1 MTQLPYNTSQQ
12 IAPNW
17 KVIEKL
23 GLYTQISDIT
33 QSDNSEIT
41 QCFGLYIRCS
51 QFKEVAV
58 LNQRMVKVLIYKNNI
73 IDIFE

>member
-41 QCFGLYIRCS
+41 QCFGLYIRC
-51 QFKEVAV
+51 V
-58 LNQRMVKVLIYKNNI
+58 
-73 IDIFE
+73 

>member
-12 IAPNW
+12 IAPNR

-23 GLYTQISDIT
+23 GLYTQISGIT

-41 QCFGLYIRCS
+41 QCFGLYIRHG
-51 QFKEVAV
+51 QAKLTA
-58 LNQRMVKVLIYKNNI
+58 IKNLK
-73 IDIFE
+73 